1 MAVGHKTGGR
11 QKGTPNKRT
20 AATAKAAAL
29 IEAGESPLE
38 FLTNVFRDVDT
49 PLDVRVDAAK
59 SAAPYVHARLS
70 SIDISNKDGQPFVV
84 EIVRFGDDPAPE

>member
-1 MAVGHKTGGR
+1 MAAGHKTGGR

-38 FLTNVFRDVDT
+38 FLTNVFRDAKV

-59 SAAPYVHARLS
+59 CAAPYVHARLS
-70 SIDISNKDGQPFVV
+70 SIDIGSKDGQPLVI
-84 EIVRFGDDPAPE
+84 EIVRFGDPAAE